1 MSFHKKETEKN
12 EPVAGPGFNLTLLLI
27 SLQSS
32 VISNWENRSVVST
45 DMDSPRI
52 QEVMEEADQKT
63 TSGNFHD
70 MSKPLP
76 PPLTTITPAA
86 AAPPPPLPNTH
97 PFEASAT
104 LTTTSSSCPM
114 GQELLN
120 NQVSAMIKPPASP
133 AVRRSVVQLNTKQV
147 WPLTHFF

>member
-1 MSFHKKETEKN
+1 M
-12 EPVAGPGFNLTLLLI
+12 
-27 SLQSS
+27 
-32 VISNWENRSVVST
+32 VST
-45 DMDSPRI
+45 DLDSPRI
-52 QEVMEEADQKT
+52 QEVMEEEADQAAGKT

-86 AAPPPPLPNTH
+86 AAPPPPMPNTH
-97 PFEASAT
+97 HFEASAT
-104 LTTTSSSCPM
+104 PSSCPM

-120 NQVSAMIKPPASP
+120 NQVSAMINPPASP

-147 WPLTHFF
+147 WPLTDLF

>member
-1 MSFHKKETEKN
+1 M
-12 EPVAGPGFNLTLLLI
+12 
-27 SLQSS
+27 
-32 VISNWENRSVVST
+32 VST
-45 DMDSPRI
+45 DLDSPRI

-97 PFEASAT
+97 HFAPEAT
-104 LTTTSSSCPM
+104 LTPSSCPM

-120 NQVSAMIKPPASP
+120 NQVSAMIKSPASP

-147 WPLTHFF
+147 WSPTHFFLV

>member
-1 MSFHKKETEKN
+1 M
-12 EPVAGPGFNLTLLLI
+12 
-27 SLQSS
+27 
-32 VISNWENRSVVST
+32 VST
-45 DMDSPRI
+45 DLDSPRI

-70 MSKPLP
+70 MSKHLP

-86 AAPPPPLPNTH
+86 AAPPPPMPNTH
-97 PFEASAT
+97 HFAPEAT
-104 LTTTSSSCPM
+104 LTTPTPSSCPM

-147 WPLTHFF
+147 WPISHFFLV